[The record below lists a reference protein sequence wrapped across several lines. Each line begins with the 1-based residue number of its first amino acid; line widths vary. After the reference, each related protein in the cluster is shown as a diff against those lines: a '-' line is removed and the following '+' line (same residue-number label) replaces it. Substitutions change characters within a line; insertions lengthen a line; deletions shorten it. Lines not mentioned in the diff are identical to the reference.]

1 MIDIFQK
8 KFDAEKRKAFWASF
22 VLDTFLIFYFLFMF
36 YFFTL
41 SFSNDTEFAT
51 KNMDSNILR
60 YFGLI
65 SAVVAL
71 AWGKLGRSPG
81 VSLIYRTNGYLK
93 SVVRDQEK
101 KLWWQ
106 KPYLIFSVITM
117 IGTLVLGVQIT
128 DASFRSLFS
137 QEGLLGA
144 QRIFSALLAP
154 NWSIIGS
161 VLSAMLETI
170 FIALLATCLAI
181 PFSFF
186 ASFFCARNLVKN
198 SRFGTFAYFFLRT
211 LFNFTR
217 SVEPV
222 IWAIIFSVWVGIGPF
237 AGMLALML
245 HSMASLAKLYSEQ
258 IENIDNGPLEAM
270 EATGGGKIHV
280 IWHAVVPQVLMPFLS
295 YTIYRWDINIR
306 MATVIGIVGGGGVGA
321 LLFQYQGLAQ
331 WNEVGTIVIVIAAV
345 VWVMDFLSGKIREAL
360 V

>member
-1 MIDIFQK
+1 MIDVFQK
-8 KFDAEKRKAFWASF
+8 RFESEKRKAFWASF
-22 VLDTFLIFYFLFMF
+22 VLDSFLIFYFLFMF
-36 YFFTL
+36 YFFVL
-41 SFSNDTEFAT
+41 SFNYDTEHAT
-51 KNMDSNILR
+51 KNMQTQVLY

-65 SAVVAL
+65 SVVVAL

-93 SVVRDQEK
+93 SLVRDQEK
-101 KLWWQ
+101 KDWWK
-106 KPYLIFSVITM
+106 KPYVVFMLLLMT
-117 IGTLVLGVQIT
+117 GTFVLGFQIT
-128 DASFRSLFS
+128 DVSFRSLFS

-144 QRIFSALLAP
+144 QRIFTALLAP
-154 NWSIIGS
+154 NWDIIGS

-170 FIALLATCLAI
+170 FIALLATSIAI
-181 PFSFF
+181 PFAFI
-186 ASFFCARNLVKN
+186 ASFFCARNMVKN
-198 SRFGTFAYFFLRT
+198 SKFGEFMYVFLRT

-258 IENIDNGPLEAM
+258 IESIDNGPVEAM
-270 EATGGGKIHV
+270 EATGGRKIHV
-280 IWHAVVPQVLMPFLS
+280 VWHAVVPQVLMPFLS

-331 WNEVGTIVIVIAAV
+331 WNEVGTIVIVIATV

>member
-1 MIDIFQK
+1 MNNVFQK
-8 KFDAEKRKAFWASF
+8 RFDAEKRKAFWASF

-36 YFFTL
+36 YFFVL
-41 SFSNDTEFAT
+41 SISESTDYAT
-51 KNMDSNILR
+51 KNMHTDILA

-71 AWGKLGRSPG
+71 AWGKMGRSPG
-81 VSLIYRTNGYLK
+81 ISLIYRTNGYLK
-93 SVVRDQEK
+93 SLVRDQVK
-101 KLWWQ
+101 KEWWQ
-106 KPYLIFSVITM
+106 KPYMIFSIIMM
-117 IGTLVLGVQIT
+117 IGTFVLGIQIT
-128 DASFRSLFS
+128 DVSFRSLFS

-144 QRIFSALLAP
+144 QRIFTALLAP
-154 NWSIIGS
+154 NWSIFGS

-170 FIALLATCLAI
+170 FIALLATAIAI
-181 PFSFF
+181 PFSFI

-198 SRFGTFAYFFLRT
+198 SRVGGIAYITLRT
-211 LFNFTR
+211 IFNFTR

-258 IENIDNGPLEAM
+258 IESIDNGPLEAM
-270 EATGGGKIHV
+270 EATGAGKIHV
-280 IWHAVVPQVLMPFLS
+280 VWHAVVPQVIMPFLS

-345 VWVMDFLSGKIREAL
+345 VWVMDFFSGKIREAL

>member
-1 MIDIFQK
+1 MINIFQK
-8 KFDAEKRKAFWASF
+8 KFESEKRKAFWASF

-36 YFFTL
+36 YFFVL
-41 SFSNDTEFAT
+41 SFTHDTDYAT
-51 KNMDSNILR
+51 KNMDTQILY
-60 YFGLI
+60 YFGVVGV
-65 SAVVAL
+65 VVAL
-71 AWGKLGRSPG
+71 AWGKLGRTPG
-81 VSLIYRTNGYLK
+81 ISLIYRTNAYLK

-101 KLWWQ
+101 KKWWQ
-106 KPYLIFSVITM
+106 KPYVVFSSVLM
-117 IGTLVLGVQIT
+117 LGTFILGYQIT
-128 DASFRSLFS
+128 DVNFRSLFS

-144 QRIFSALLAP
+144 QRIFTSLLAP
-154 NWSIIGS
+154 NWSILGS

-170 FIALLATCLAI
+170 FIALLATSIAI
-181 PFSFF
+181 PFAFV
-186 ASFFCARNLVKN
+186 ASFFCAKNLVKN
-198 SRFGTFAYFFLRT
+198 SKLGEFLYIALRT

-258 IENIDNGPLEAM
+258 IESIDNGPLEAM

-280 IWHAVVPQVLMPFLS
+280 VWHAVVPQVLMPFLS

-331 WNEVGTIVIVIAAV
+331 WNEVGTIVIVIAIV
-345 VWVMDFLSGKIREAL
+345 VWTMDFLSGKIRQAL

>member
-1 MIDIFQK
+1 MISVFQK
-8 KFDAEKRKAFWASF
+8 KFEAEKRKAFWASF

-36 YFFTL
+36 YFFSL
-41 SFSNDTEFAT
+41 SFSNDTEYAT
-51 KNMDSNILR
+51 KNMSTDTLS
-60 YFGLI
+60 YFGII
-65 SAVVAL
+65 SAIVAL
-71 AWGKLGRSPG
+71 AWGKMGRTPG
-81 VSLIYRTNGYLK
+81 ISLIYRTNGYLK
-93 SVVRDQEK
+93 SVVRDQVK
-101 KLWWQ
+101 KVWWQ
-106 KPYLIFSVITM
+106 KPYIIFSIIM
-117 IGTLVLGVQIT
+117 MAGTFILGFQIT
-128 DASFRSLFS
+128 DVSFRSLFS

-144 QRIFSALLAP
+144 QRIFTALLAP
-154 NWSIIGS
+154 NWNIIGS

-170 FIALLATCLAI
+170 FIALLATALAI
-181 PFSFF
+181 PFSFV

-198 SRFGTFAYFFLRT
+198 SRMGGIAYVTLRT

-258 IENIDNGPLEAM
+258 IESIDNGPLEAM

-280 IWHAVVPQVLMPFLS
+280 VWHAVVPQVVMPFLS

-331 WNEVGTIVIVIAAV
+331 WNEVGTIVIVIAVV

>member
-1 MIDIFQK
+1 MISVFQK
-8 KFDAEKRKAFWASF
+8 KFESEKRKAFWASF

-36 YFFTL
+36 YFFVL
-41 SFSNDTEFAT
+41 SFSNDTEYAT
-51 KNMDSNILR
+51 RNMSTDILS
-60 YFGLI
+60 YFGII

-71 AWGKLGRSPG
+71 AWGKMGRTPG
-81 VSLIYRTNGYLK
+81 ISLIYRTNGYLK
-93 SVVRDQEK
+93 SVVRDQVK
-101 KLWWQ
+101 KVWWQ
-106 KPYLIFSVITM
+106 KPYIIFSIIM
-117 IGTLVLGVQIT
+117 MLGTFILGFQIT
-128 DASFRSLFS
+128 NVSFRSLFS
-137 QEGLLGA
+137 QEGLMGA
-144 QRIFSALLAP
+144 QRIFTALLAP
-154 NWSIIGS
+154 NWNIIGS

-170 FIALLATCLAI
+170 FIALLATALAI
-181 PFSFF
+181 PFSFV

-198 SRFGTFAYFFLRT
+198 SRIGGIAYVSLRT

-258 IENIDNGPLEAM
+258 IESIDNGPLEAM

-280 IWHAVVPQVLMPFLS
+280 VWHAVVPQVVMPFLS

-331 WNEVGTIVIVIAAV
+331 WNEVGTIVIVIAVV

>member
-1 MIDIFQK
+1 MMSVFQK
-8 KFDAEKRKAFWASF
+8 RFEAEKRKAFWASF
-22 VLDTFLIFYFLFMF
+22 VLDSFLIFYFLFMF

-41 SFSNDTEFAT
+41 SFTNDAEYAT
-51 KNMDSNILR
+51 KHMDTQILY
-60 YFGLI
+60 YFGIVGL
-65 SAVVAL
+65 VVAL

-81 VSLIYRTNGYLK
+81 VSLIYRTNNYLK
-93 SVVRDQEK
+93 SLVRDQEK
-101 KLWWQ
+101 KKWWK
-106 KPYLIFSVITM
+106 KPYILFSGVLM
-117 IGTLVLGVQIT
+117 VGTFVLGYQIT
-128 DASFRSLFS
+128 DVSFRSLFS

-144 QRIFSALLAP
+144 QRIFTALLAP

-161 VLSAMLETI
+161 VLTSMLQTI
-170 FIALLATCLAI
+170 FIALLATSIAI
-181 PFSFF
+181 PFAFV

-198 SRFGTFAYFFLRT
+198 SRVGAVGYYTLRT
-211 LFNFTR
+211 IFNFTR

-245 HSMASLAKLYSEQ
+245 HSMASLAKQYSEQ
-258 IENIDNGPLEAM
+258 IESIDNGPLEAM
-270 EATGGGKIHV
+270 EATGAGKIHV
-280 IWHAVVPQVLMPFLS
+280 VWHAVVPQVLTPFLA

-331 WNEVGTIVIVIAAV
+331 WNEVGTIVIVIAVV